1 MWYCYCFDI
10 VCLLGVGLCFL
21 CIKNLSRPHRVKR
34 TLTLNIIITL
44 FFNVAKPDVQDLIP
58 MVDVERSVKKDSIE
72 YFCWFVEEYY
82 GQKPVIYGTQR
93 SYNSYLT

>member
-1 MWYCYCFDI
+1 M
-10 VCLLGVGLCFL
+10 
-21 CIKNLSRPHRVKR
+21 KR

-58 MVDVERSVKKDSIE
+58 MVDVERSVKKDNIE

-93 SYNSYLT
+93 FYNSYLT